1 MNINSVNSVPRDA
14 LPAGASGNVSTPA
27 ESKAAATPQV
37 LGAGSTAATVKAA
50 APPSPV
56 DVKQAVDQINRFMQS
71 SNRSLAFSYD
81 QQAQRIVV
89 KITDS
94 QTGELIRQIPSEEVL
109 AISQAIGD
117 IQQGMLLR
125 QSA

>member
-1 MNINSVNSVPRDA
+1 
-14 LPAGASGNVSTPA
+14 
-27 ESKAAATPQV
+27 V
-37 LGAGSTAATVKAA
+37 LGAGSAAAVAKAA
-50 APPSPV
+50 APSPA
-56 DVKQAVDQINRFMQS
+56 DVKQAVDQVNRFMQS
-71 SNRSLAFSYD
+71 SNSTLAFSYD

-94 QTGELIRQIPSEEVL
+94 QTGDLIRQIPSEEVL

-117 IQQGMLLR
+117 IQQGRLLR

>member
-1 MNINSVNSVPRDA
+1 MNINPVNSAPRDA

-37 LGAGSTAATVKAA
+37 LGVGSAAATTKAA
-50 APPSPV
+50 APSAAE
-56 DVKQAVDQINRFMQS
+56 VKQAVDKVNQFMQS

-109 AISQAIGD
+109 AISKAIGD